1 MTTEDGLGHSAMAY
15 TTAVLPGGFGQKDVR
30 EVDQFLYEKDTSSV
44 CGIFVKMGLLWS
56 VVSRSYCMLV
66 PVHV

>member
-1 MTTEDGLGHSAMAY
+1 MAAENGLGHSAMAY
-15 TTAVLPGGFGQKDVR
+15 TTAVLPGGLGQKDMG
-30 EVDQFLYEKDTSSV
+30 EMDQFLYEKDTSSA
-44 CGIFVKMGLLWS
+44 CDICVKTGLLWS